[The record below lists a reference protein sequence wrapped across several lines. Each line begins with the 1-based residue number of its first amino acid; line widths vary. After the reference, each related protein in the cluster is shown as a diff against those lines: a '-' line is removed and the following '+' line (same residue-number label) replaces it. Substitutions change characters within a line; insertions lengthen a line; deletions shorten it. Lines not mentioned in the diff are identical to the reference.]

1 MQHYKIVDVFTQQAF
16 SGAQITVFPDAS
28 ALNDE
33 QMQHIAQEINHAESV
48 FVMPADGGGDTELK
62 IFSPRGPRPPG
73 SHSCVAAAYVLAES
87 GHFQFADDRCD
98 TRLRHAGQALNIS
111 LRREGDKVHT
121 QLSRQLQPEIDRYVP
136 DHRELQQILGLGEHD
151 IEQIKARSLFVS
163 CDIPYLIVPLRSM
176 EAVYRAKYH
185 AEAWAQ
191 SSASSIPVSEI
202 LLYCRESEHP
212 SADFHLRLL
221 GPQISTQDDPPVG
234 AAVPAFAAYLR
245 EIQQLGEG
253 THSFWVERGLQSA
266 RQSLLKVEL
275 LYKASAPLTVKVG
288 GDAVLVGEGR
298 LFAL

>member
-16 SGAQITVFPDAS
+16 GGAQITVFPDAS
-28 ALNDE
+28 ALNDQ
-33 QMQHIAQEINHAESV
+33 QMQNIAREINHSESV
-48 FVMPADGGGDTELK
+48 FVVPGAAGGDTELK

-73 SHSCVAAAYVLAES
+73 SHSCVAAAYVLAQG
-87 GHFQFADDRCD
+87 GHFQFANDRCD
-98 TRLRHAGQALNIS
+98 TRLSHQGQPLHIS
-111 LRREGDKVHT
+111 LQRQDGRLHT

-136 DHRELQQILGLGEHD
+136 EHQELQQILGLGEHD
-151 IEQIKARSLFVS
+151 IERIKARCLFVS

-176 EAVYRAKYH
+176 EALYRARYH

-191 SSASSIPVSEI
+191 SSASSIPVSEV
-202 LLYCRESEHP
+202 LLYCRDSEHP
-212 SADFHLRLL
+212 SADFHLRLV
-221 GPQISTQDDPPVG
+221 GPQISPQDDPPVG

-253 THSFWVERGLQSA
+253 THSFWVERGRRSA

-288 GDAVLVGEGR
+288 GDAVLVGEGQ